1 MGLLNLLRNLKRD
14 DKEAKLLVLGLDNA
28 GKTTILKKISEEDI
42 STIMPTQGFNIK
54 SLVSEDAFC
63 LTACLDPRW
72 FETQCLGYR
81 RPEGHPSL
89 LEELLRGL
97 RRHHICSRLFRR
109 RKIKGM
115 QRRAQRADSRRV
127 PLEGLSAGLR
137 QQAGSQLGSRGR
149 GGHGDSAARRDPR
162 QIMEHPGL
170 LSPHWRR

>member
-54 SLVSEDAFC
+54 SLVSAASFC

-72 FETQCLGYR
+72 FETQCLGYW
-81 RPEGHPSL
+81 RPKGYPSL

-97 RRHHICSRLFRR
+97 RRHHICGRLLRR

-115 QRRAQRADSRRV
+115 QRRAQRAYSRGV
-127 PLEGLSAGLR
+127 PLERLPAGLR
-137 QQAGSQLGSRGR
+137 QQTRSELGPGGR
-149 GGHGDSAARRDPR
+149 RSHGDSAAGRDPR